1 MNIKDIARIAG
12 VSSATVSR
20 VINDSGYV
28 SDKTREKVTE
38 TIKKYDYVPNL
49 TARSLS
55 KKVSSYIGVV
65 IPDIENEFFSKM
77 TTGISTVAGSG
88 EFNIQLL
95 NSNEN
100 VEIENKFLQG
110 IVGHDLAGLIIAPV
124 ACDNI
129 YCKEK
134 LNSLHKQGLPIVLI
148 DRDIDGLKLPSVF
161 VDNIN
166 SSFEAVKALIDE
178 GHKKIG
184 IIKGTMNSKPGRER
198 YLGYLKALEYAGIEI
213 KSEYIVQGD
222 FRLEG
227 AYQACKSLIDLKDP
241 PTAIFSSNNFSTLGC
256 IKAFN
261 EKGLKLSE
269 DISLIGFD
277 DIEMLSI
284 LNFNLSAVHR
294 QAKMQGMEA
303 MKLLLKMINGED
315 VKNKEIIVPSKL
327 ILRGSEKRKVDRNEI
342 E

>member
-1 MNIKDIARIAG
+1 MNIKDIARLAG

-20 VINDSGYV
+20 VMNDSGYV
-28 SDKTREKVTE
+28 SDKTREKVSS

-77 TTGISTVAGSG
+77 TTGISTVAGSE

-100 VEIENKFLQG
+100 IDIENKFLQG
-110 IVGHDLAGLIIAPV
+110 IVGHDLAGLIIVPV
-124 ACDNI
+124 ASDNI

-134 LNSLHKQGLPIVLI
+134 LNSLKKQGLPIVLI

-161 VDNIN
+161 VDNIS
-166 SSFEAVKALIDE
+166 SSFEAVKVLIDE

-184 IIKGTMNSKPGRER
+184 IIKGAMNSKPGRER
-198 YLGYLKALEYAGIEI
+198 YKGYLKALEYAGIEI
-213 KSEYIVQGD
+213 NSKYIVQGN

-227 AYQACKSLIDLKDP
+227 AYQACKRLLDLKDP

-261 EKGLKLSE
+261 EKGLKLGE

-277 DIEMLSI
+277 DIEVLNI
-284 LNFNLSAVHR
+284 LNFNLSAVRR
-294 QAKMQGMEA
+294 QAKLQGMEA
-303 MKLLLKMINGED
+303 MKLILEMINGRD
-315 VKNKEIIVPSKL
+315 VNNKEIIIPSEL
-327 ILRGSEKRKVDRNEI
+327 ILRGSEKRKVDVNEFK
-342 E
+342 

>member
-1 MNIKDIARIAG
+1 MNIKDIAQIAG

-28 SDKTREKVTE
+28 SDATRKKVTE
-38 TIKKYDYVPNL
+38 IIKKYDYVPNL

-88 EFNIQLL
+88 DFNIQLL
-95 NSNEN
+95 NSNEDI
-100 VEIENKFLQG
+100 EIENKFLQG

-124 ACDNI
+124 ACDNV
-129 YCKEK
+129 YCRDR
-134 LNSLHKQGLPIVLI
+134 LNLLHSQGLPIVLI

-166 SSFEAVKALIDE
+166 SSYEAVKALLDE
-178 GHKKIG
+178 GHRKIG
-184 IIKGTMNSKPGRER
+184 IITGPMNSKPGRER
-198 YLGYLKALEYAGIEI
+198 YLGYLKALKDYDTEI
-213 KSEYIVQGD
+213 NPSYIVNGD
-222 FRLEG
+222 FRLEK
-227 AYQACKSLIDLKDP
+227 AYRGCKSLLDLKDP

-269 DISLIGFD
+269 DISLVGFD
-277 DIEMLSI
+277 DIEVLSI
-284 LNFNLSAVHR
+284 LNFNLSTVHR
-294 QAKMQGMEA
+294 HAKMQGMEA
-303 MKLLLKMINGED
+303 MKLLLEMINGKV
-315 VKNKEIIVPSKL
+315 VKNKEIIVPSEL
-327 ILRGSEKRKVDRNEI
+327 ILRGSEKRKVD
-342 E
+342 